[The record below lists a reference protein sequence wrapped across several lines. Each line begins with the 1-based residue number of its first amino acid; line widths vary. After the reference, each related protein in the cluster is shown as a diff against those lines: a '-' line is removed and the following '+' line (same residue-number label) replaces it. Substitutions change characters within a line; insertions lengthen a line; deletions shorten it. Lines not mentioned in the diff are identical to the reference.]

1 MNALQKPPPVFL
13 KSLKVAIFLL
23 CLLPFALVAAGAF
36 GVSGYDLGANP
47 VEALIH
53 NTGIWGLRFLLITLA
68 ITPIRRLT
76 GLNWVVRF
84 RRMLGLFAFFYVVL
98 HFASY
103 ALVDQRL
110 DFGAIVEDII
120 QRPYITIG
128 ITALVLLIP
137 LAATST
143 KGMMRRL
150 GKRWQKLHRLIYPI
164 AILGVWHFYWQVK
177 QDTLEPLIYA
187 GILAVLLGSRLIS
200 SRRRV
205 RVAVAVHGQT

>member
-1 MNALQKPPPVFL
+1 MNLLQNPSPAFL
-13 KSLKVAIFLL
+13 KTLKVAVFLL
-23 CLLPFALVAAGAF
+23 CLLPFALLAAGVF
-36 GVSGYDLGANP
+36 GVAGYDLGANP

-53 NTGIWGLRFLLITLA
+53 GTGKWGLKFLLITLA
-68 ITPIRRLT
+68 VTPVRRLT
-76 GLNWVVRF
+76 GLNWVIRF

-110 DFGAIVEDII
+110 DLGAIVEDIFE
-120 QRPYITIG
+120 RPYITIG

-177 QDTLEPLIYA
+177 QDALEPLIYA
-187 GILAVLLGSRLIS
+187 GILAMLLGSRLV
-200 SRRRV
+200 SRRRRA
-205 RVAVAVHGQT
+205 RVAVAIQGRT